1 MITAQHI
8 KFKGSFMNIDVYV
21 GYISGYLNKT
31 EVKTVKESI
40 ADFVKRQGGIIETF
54 VFGGFMSLTSH
65 LSQNVKGIV
74 ACNISSLGAS
84 LEDIKTCLLFCR
96 HHNLQLMTLEEG
108 YCFNQK
114 NLTDL
119 FFQNLDVVL
128 DIRRNLISQNT
139 KRVLQEKKKSGTV
152 LGRKVGSKFPKKLA
166 GHETEIKQLMS
177 QYVSK
182 TEIAQRFHVTRATLY
197 NFIRENQ
204 L

>member
-1 MITAQHI
+1 
-8 KFKGSFMNIDVYV
+8 MNIDVFV
-21 GYISGYLNKT
+21 GYIPERLPND
-31 EVKTVKESI
+31 EVDGVKESI
-40 ADFVKRQGGIIETF
+40 ANFVKRLGGIVETF
-54 VFGGFMSLTSH
+54 VFGDFVSLTPH
-65 LSQNVKGIV
+65 FAKNVKGV
-74 ACNISSLGAS
+74 VVCNISSLGAS
-84 LEDIKTCLLFCR
+84 LEDIKTCLACCR
-96 HHNLQLMTLEEG
+96 QHNLQLMTLEEG

-139 KRVLQEKKKSGTV
+139 KKILREKKKSGIA

-166 GHETEIKQLMS
+166 GHETEIKQLIR